1 MSGFGERFRR
11 EGYKLPK
18 PLILV
23 DGKPIIKYVIDMFP
37 GDNDF
42 IFICNRDHLITPE
55 YKMAETLRLYCPEA
69 KIIPIAPH
77 KLGPVNA
84 ILEARESIDLDK
96 PTIIN
101 YCDFTCYWDFEDFKK
116 FVNEVD
122 CDGSVPAYKGF
133 HPHSLGSTFYAYMK
147 HTSLWMD
154 DIQEKQP
161 WTDTPTNEYSSSG
174 TYYFRTGQLCLNA
187 FDEQIAQGLDVNGE
201 FYVSLAYRVLKQNK
215 KKIAIYEL
223 QHFMQWGTPS
233 DLEEYIGW
241 SNTFRRLGMDTGLR
255 ARHSGTLLVPM
266 AGLGSRFAR
275 EGYKL
280 AKPLIPVSGRA
291 MSIQAI
297 RNLPET
303 PSTIFILRKD
313 IPDVD
318 EVIYQLET
326 SFVGAI
332 PIILNGLT
340 EGQAITC
347 LQGLSDVDMQK
358 PITIGACDNG
368 MLYNTEL
375 FSDLMEAEDGPDVL
389 VWTIRG
395 HSDGIARPQ
404 QFGWV
409 VADEGGQISDVLVKE
424 IPKDPKTSPLIV
436 GAFTFRKAQDFKD
449 AIETLVSRNGRVNN
463 EFYVDS
469 LIKDA
474 VDVGLDCRIFE
485 IDHYIGWGTPNDLK
499 IFQYWQ
505 SCFHKWKNHPYRLQ
519 NDCRIPSSQL
529 NKLELLYKKVAPR
542 RPT

>member
-1 MSGFGERFRR
+1 MQIIIPMSGFGERFRR

-303 PSTIFILRKD
+303 P
-313 IPDVD
+313 
-318 EVIYQLET
+318 
-326 SFVGAI
+326 
-332 PIILNGLT
+332 LN
-340 EGQAITC
+340 
-347 LQGLSDVDMQK
+347 
-358 PITIGACDNG
+358 
-368 MLYNTEL
+368 Y
-375 FSDLMEAEDGPDVL
+375 FY
-389 VWTIRG
+389 
-395 HSDGIARPQ
+395 IAQRYP
-404 QFGWV
+404 
-409 VADEGGQISDVLVKE
+409 
-424 IPKDPKTSPLIV
+424 
-436 GAFTFRKAQDFKD
+436 
-449 AIETLVSRNGRVNN
+449 
-463 EFYVDS
+463 
-469 LIKDA
+469 
-474 VDVGLDCRIFE
+474 
-485 IDHYIGWGTPNDLK
+485 
-499 IFQYWQ
+499 
-505 SCFHKWKNHPYRLQ
+505 
-519 NDCRIPSSQL
+519 
-529 NKLELLYKKVAPR
+529 
-542 RPT
+542 